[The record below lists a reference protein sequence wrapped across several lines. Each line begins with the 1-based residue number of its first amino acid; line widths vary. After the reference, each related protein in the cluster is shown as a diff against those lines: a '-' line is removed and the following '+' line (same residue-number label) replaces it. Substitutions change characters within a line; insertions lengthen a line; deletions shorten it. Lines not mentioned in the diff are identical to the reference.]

1 MLLPPLLE
9 SETYRLLPLCTMA
22 SSSTHQ
28 LRTFSTPNWSTIVW
42 TWLTLST
49 TCQSFPN
56 CRPFKA
62 TTQLRNLYCFIQKF
76 FLFSNSQKSFS
87 SVFSDCVGVSC
98 RCCCIHCFSVKITN
112 LQNSPK
118 NTSVGCYAI
127 KGCSSFFYDLF
138 WKHPK
143 AQRWRCSKPLIAQ
156 KPLWKPFFCGR
167 LEGSRGKEEARVIYN
182 FKLQSSDLQSR
193 LFFSNSNSHQDA
205 GWGRFSSYG
214 LAHSIDKSN
223 CYGLIALES
232 DMATIVKPK
241 KKVTPRS
248 GGQHS
253 T

>member
-1 MLLPPLLE
+1 MLE

-76 FLFSNSQKSFS
+76 FLFSNSQKSLFS
-87 SVFSDCVGVSC
+87 LLWLCGCKLPMLLYPLFL
-98 RCCCIHCFSVKITN
+98 R
-112 LQNSPK
+112 QNNELAKQPK
-118 NTSVGCYAI
+118 KYQRRLLRY
-127 KGCSSFFYDLF
+127 KGCSSSFYDLF

>member
-118 NTSVGCYAI
+118 NTSVGWYAI
-127 KGCSSFFYDLF
+127 KGCSSSFLWSFL
-138 WKHPK
+138 K
-143 AQRWRCSKPLIAQ
+143 AS
-156 KPLWKPFFCGR
+156 
-167 LEGSRGKEEARVIYN
+167 EGAEMT
-182 FKLQSSDLQSR
+182 LQ
-193 LFFSNSNSHQDA
+193 
-205 GWGRFSSYG
+205 
-214 LAHSIDKSN
+214 
-223 CYGLIALES
+223 
-232 DMATIVKPK
+232 
-241 KKVTPRS
+241 
-248 GGQHS
+248 
-253 T
+253 

>member
-1 MLLPPLLE
+1 MKCWFHYTTGAWESAWWKSFHLSCNNCYCSKPRHSLDALRIKQCHRCCYLRASLLE

-127 KGCSSFFYDLF
+127 KGCSSSFLWSFL
-138 WKHPK
+138 K
-143 AQRWRCSKPLIAQ
+143 AS
-156 KPLWKPFFCGR
+156 
-167 LEGSRGKEEARVIYN
+167 EGAEMT
-182 FKLQSSDLQSR
+182 LQ
-193 LFFSNSNSHQDA
+193 
-205 GWGRFSSYG
+205 
-214 LAHSIDKSN
+214 
-223 CYGLIALES
+223 
-232 DMATIVKPK
+232 
-241 KKVTPRS
+241 
-248 GGQHS
+248 
-253 T
+253 